1 MQPHRALPLALIVAG
16 LAGATAFAA
25 ESVTVAGVLEGDLLL
40 VKRAGAMEEVRLYG
54 IDCPEKGQ
62 PEAEAALD
70 LAKRT
75 VLNQDVT
82 LEERARDKQGKPVVD
97 IILADERNLGA
108 VLLEAGLA
116 WWDTNNTPDLPK
128 FKSLNAK
135 AIGGETGIFKEAAP
149 LAPWDYRKSH
159 NLPPVEYNLAPV
171 AEVPE
176 KKEEPMTLA
185 AKGTGLYEE
194 KTVDAG
200 AIEFKGDVD
209 YMGLVPK
216 HKPRIA
222 TDESGN
228 PIGLTADD
236 ISGIPYAQQ
245 LGFQN
250 GDIISSVNGN
260 PITNLAGLMPLAEQ
274 LKGSKKINVTVM
286 RNGQPVPINI
296 DIP

>member
-1 MQPHRALPLALIVAG
+1 MRTRLCLTATLISASLLAFPAH
-16 LAGATAFAA
+16 AA
-25 ESVTVAGVLEGDLLL
+25 ETVTVAGVLEGDLLL
-40 VKRAGAMEEVRLYG
+40 VKRGGAMEEVRLYG
-54 IDCPEKGQ
+54 VDCPEKGQ

-70 LAKRT
+70 LAKRS

-82 LEERARDKQGKPVVD
+82 LEERARDKEGKAVVD
-97 IILADERNLGA
+97 ILLTDERSLGA
-108 VLLEAGLA
+108 LLLEAGLA

-135 AIGGETGIFKEAAP
+135 AIGGQTGIFKEAAP
-149 LAPWDYRKSH
+149 LAPWDFRKSH
-159 NLPPVEYNLAPV
+159 NLPPVEYKVEAAP
-171 AEVPE
+171 APE

-200 AIEFKGDVD
+200 AIEFKQDVD

-222 TDESGN
+222 TDASGN

-236 ISGIPYAQQ
+236 ITGIPYAQQ

-260 PITNLAGLMPLAEQ
+260 PITNLGGLMPLAEQ
-274 LKGSKKINVTVM
+274 LKGSKRINVTVM